1 MFRYSVR
8 NADNCYRTM
17 CGEERLTKVHFTAQ
31 HGILAAK
38 EKENNETS
46 LQNYGR
52 RAVDAPDARD

>member
-1 MFRYSVR
+1 
-8 NADNCYRTM
+8 M